1 MSIDFASIFAGA
13 ADEYVADSRRMEEL
27 TGKLIGK
34 KFDDYLTRG
43 AANHTKHLTAKKEL
57 RKIIGKPLNTKAEKV
72 VGKRTTAKPK
82 SDYVT
87 IPKKAYTDEEKYDK
101 MMRSGK
107 KLTDAQ
113 LKAYSKAV
121 KFTVDNMIEID
132 GRQYVTRK
140 AKQNLKGTVA
150 HALDEMSDFLP
161 KKYLDL
167 YKKK

>member
-1 MSIDFASIFAGA
+1 MA
-13 ADEYVADSRRMEEL
+13 V
-27 TGKLIGK
+27 TKLIK
-34 KFDDYLTRG
+34 KGVKKAYQRYTKKDYIE
-43 AANHTKHLTAKKEL
+43 AAKEL
-57 RKIIGKPLNTKAEKV
+57 KKQKATPKRKPLTKTQLKALEKKHRESSDKV
-72 VGKRTTAKPK
+72 RFAHLNKKKTTTAKPK
-82 SDYVT
+82 SDYVI
-87 IPKKAYTDEEKYDK
+87 IPKKAYTDEEKYNK

-121 KFTVDNMIEID
+121 KFTVDNMIEIQ

-140 AKQNLKGTVA
+140 AKQTLKGTVA
-150 HALDEMSDFLP
+150 HALDEMRDFLP

>member
-1 MSIDFASIFAGA
+1 MA
-13 ADEYVADSRRMEEL
+13 AV
-27 TGKLIGK
+27 TKLIK
-34 KFDDYLTRG
+34 KGIKKAAKRYTKKDYIE
-43 AANHTKHLTAKKEL
+43 AAKEL
-57 RKIIGKPLNTKAEKV
+57 KKQKATPKRKPLTKTQLKALERKQRESSDKV
-72 VGKRTTAKPK
+72 RFAHLNPK
-82 SDYVT
+82 SDYAI

-107 KLTDAQ
+107 KLTNAQ

-121 KFTVDNMIEID
+121 KFTVDNMIEIQ

-140 AKQNLKGTVA
+140 AKQTLKGTVA

>member
-1 MSIDFASIFAGA
+1 MGIISKFARKA
-13 ADEYVADSRRMEEL
+13 A
-27 TGKLIGK
+27 K
-34 KFDDYLTRG
+34 KII
-43 AANHTKHLTAKKEL
+43 KKKPTAKK
-57 RKIIGKPLNTKAEKV
+57 K
-72 VGKRTTAKPK
+72 TTAKAK

-140 AKQNLKGTVA
+140 AKQKLKGTVA

-161 KKYLDL
+161 KKYLNL

>member
-1 MSIDFASIFAGA
+1 MAILSKIARKIAKKAIKKKPASTKTK
-13 ADEYVADSRRMEEL
+13 SKL
-27 TGKLIGK
+27 TPK
-34 KFDDYLTRG
+34 KKTGSSGVNVKGPITRG
-43 AANHTKHLTAKKEL
+43 KKEL

-72 VGKRTTAKPK
+72 VGKRTTAKAK

-140 AKQNLKGTVA
+140 AKQTLKGTVA